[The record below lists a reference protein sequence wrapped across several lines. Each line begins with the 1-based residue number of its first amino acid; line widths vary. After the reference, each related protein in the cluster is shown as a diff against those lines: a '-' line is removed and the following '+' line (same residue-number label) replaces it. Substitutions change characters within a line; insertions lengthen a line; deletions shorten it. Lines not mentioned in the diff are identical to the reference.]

1 MWPGRVP
8 RSSHMDLSGIVK
20 INGQPSGDVEY
31 RQAYVQQ
38 EDAFFSMLTAE
49 EVKGCGRVC

>member
-1 MWPGRVP
+1 V
-8 RSSHMDLSGIVK
+8 LSGSIKV
-20 INGQPSGDVEY
+20 NGRPSHDVEY

-49 EVKGCGRVC
+49 EVG